1 MKINLKNGTF
11 VISKDKQELRDFDKR
26 DFFKYQLPFEY
37 NPEATCDEF
46 KAFLNK
52 VLPEKESQMILAEY
66 LGYIFTQ
73 NLKLEKCLILKG
85 EGSNGKS
92 VIFEIVQA
100 LLGEHNTCSYTISNL
115 CNENGYFRAQLG
127 NYLLNYSS
135 ELGGKNINP
144 DLFKKL
150 ISNEPI
156 DARSPYGHPFIL
168 RHYGKFMFNTNK
180 FPNNIEFTHAY
191 LRRFIILNFEVI
203 IPDEEQ
209 DKHLAERIIS
219 KELSGIFNWVL
230 EGLDRL
236 LKQQQFT
243 ESPKA
248 KELLEEMRF
257 ESDSVAQ
264 FLEEKQYLPS
274 TSGNDKILLKRFR
287 EEYQAYCHIK
297 KLIPVGQK
305 EFSTRIKSLKFEIQ
319 KGGGGNNYIFVKR
332 NNIARQFLEN
342 SLPDGL

>member
-1 MKINLKNGTF
+1 M
-11 VISKDKQELRDFDKR
+11 
-26 DFFKYQLPFEY
+26 
-37 NPEATCDEF
+37 
-46 KAFLNK
+46 
-52 VLPEKESQMILAEY
+52 
-66 LGYIFTQ
+66 
-73 NLKLEKCLILKG
+73 
-85 EGSNGKS
+85 
-92 VIFEIVQA
+92 
-100 LLGEHNTCSYTISNL
+100 
-115 CNENGYFRAQLG
+115 
-127 NYLLNYSS
+127 
-135 ELGGKNINP
+135 
-144 DLFKKL
+144 
-150 ISNEPI
+150 
-156 DARSPYGHPFIL
+156 
-168 RHYGKFMFNTNK
+168 NK

-230 EGLDRL
+230 EGLGRL

-332 NNIARQFLEN
+332 NDIARQFLEN